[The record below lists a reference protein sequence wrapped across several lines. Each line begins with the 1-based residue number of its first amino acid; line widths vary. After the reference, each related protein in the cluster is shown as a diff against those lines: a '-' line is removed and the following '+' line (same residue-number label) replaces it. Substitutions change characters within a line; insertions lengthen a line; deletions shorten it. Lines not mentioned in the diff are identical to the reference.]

1 MNQLIIS
8 PFLISEFIILY
19 SHFKLKFKYAQS
31 FLTILIF
38 LSIKI
43 LNKKMCVI
51 NIIFILGSIIIFTIC
66 YEKEKK
72 IKETDGFRNKKSIL
86 SEFKNNKKVKK
97 YESDL
102 NSFVPKSK
110 SKKMKEKFMNTG
122 THNKKKKTSYYKSF
136 DNSPIYRKKYK
147 SSIESFGKKMPF
159 FIEKF
164 KEIFE

>member
-1 MNQLIIS
+1 
-8 PFLISEFIILY
+8 
-19 SHFKLKFKYAQS
+19 
-31 FLTILIF
+31 
-38 LSIKI
+38 
-43 LNKKMCVI
+43 MCVI
-51 NIIFILGSIIIFTIC
+51 NVIFILGSIITFTIC

-72 IKETDGFRNKKSIL
+72 IEDSEGFKNKKSIL
-86 SEFKNNKKVKK
+86 SEFKNNKKIKK

-110 SKKMKEKFMNTG
+110 SKKMTEKFMNTG
-122 THNKKKKTSYYKSF
+122 TYNNKKKTSYYKSF

-147 SSIESFGKKMPF
+147 SSVESFGKKMPF